1 MDPHEYDDHFAMTDQ
16 FAGDAAGGTSPDVAR
31 TDPANDVP
39 RPRRRPRLSG
49 AAGTFAAALLAAG
62 VASASTVAVLTA
74 SMPAPSA
81 PAPAS
86 GAGQTVAMVTTQGQD
101 LTGMIAVARSTVVTI
116 TVQVT
121 QTGGNRFGGATGS
134 GTAIGSGVIVSSNG
148 YILTNAHVVEGATS
162 LSVKTINGR
171 TYDATVVKVSSD
183 HDLAL
188 IKVDTTGLAA
198 ATIGTSASIKVGQTA
213 VAIGSPLGQYTDT
226 VTEGIVSGLNRDIQ
240 VADSAT
246 RRVVNLTGLIQT
258 DAAINQGNSGGP
270 LLNAAGQVV
279 GINTAMAS
287 SAEGLGFATPIDAAA
302 SLLQLAGVAG
312 AA

>member
-1 MDPHEYDDHFAMTDQ
+1 
-16 FAGDAAGGTSPDVAR
+16 
-31 TDPANDVP
+31 
-39 RPRRRPRLSG
+39 
-49 AAGTFAAALLAAG
+49 
-62 VASASTVAVLTA
+62 
-74 SMPAPSA
+74 
-81 PAPAS
+81 
-86 GAGQTVAMVTTQGQD
+86 
-101 LTGMIAVARSTVVTI
+101 
-116 TVQVT
+116 VT
-121 QTGGNRFGGATGS
+121 QTGVGRFGGSSAS

-148 YILTNAHVVEGATS
+148 YILTNAHVVNGATS
-162 LSVKTINGR
+162 LSVKTTAGT

-188 IKVDTTGLAA
+188 IKVDATGLPAA
-198 ATIGTSASIKVGQTA
+198 SIGSSASIKVGQTA

-240 VADSAT
+240 VADPSSRT
-246 RRVVNLTGLIQT
+246 VVNLTGLIQT
-258 DAAINQGNSGGP
+258 DAAINEGNSGGP

-302 SLLQLAGVAG
+302 SLLQIAGVSS

>member
-1 MDPHEYDDHFAMTDQ
+1 MDPHEHDDHFATTDH
-16 FAGDAAGGTSPDVAR
+16 FAADADAGIAARDAGRAETPIDVA
-31 TDPANDVP
+31 

-49 AAGTFAAALLAAG
+49 AAATFAVALLAAG

-74 SMPAPSA
+74 SMPAAAA
-81 PAPAS
+81 PAAGS

-101 LTGMIAVARSTVVTI
+101 LTAMIAVARSSVVTI

-121 QTGGNRFGGATGS
+121 QNGVGRFGGTTGS

-162 LSVKTINGR
+162 LSVKTTAGR

-188 IKVDTTGLAA
+188 IKVDTTGLTAA
-198 ATIGTSASIKVGQTA
+198 AIGTSASIKVGQTA

-302 SLLQLAGVAG
+302 SLLQIAGVA